1 MAGVGM
7 VTGDAASMPLVMTY
21 NNAIRHRV
29 ELILLAE
36 IGTQFCGFFVDCV
49 EIGFV
54 GQAILADLKTDM
66 GIIDRSF

>member
-7 VTGDAASMPLVMTY
+7 VTGDAAFMSLVMTD

-36 IGTQFCGFFVDCV
+36 IGTQFCGFLVDCV
-49 EIGFV
+49 EIGFI
-54 GQAILADLKTDM
+54 GQAILADFKACVAV
-66 GIIDRSF
+66 IDRSF